1 MADKKAQSKFIN
13 PFNKGVSYKEF
24 LEAIPKGKSIKDYVK
39 GKLKEDQ
46 IKWLETEIKYYKQ
59 KKG

>member
-1 MADKKAQSKFIN
+1 MVGKKTQPKFVN
-13 PFNKGVSYKEF
+13 PFNEGVTYKEF

-46 IKWLETEIKYYKQ
+46 IKWLETEIEYYKQ

>member
-1 MADKKAQSKFIN
+1 MADKKAQSKFVN
-13 PFNKGVSYKEF
+13 PFKEGVSYKEF

-39 GKLKEDQ
+39 GKLEQSQ
-46 IKWLETEIKYYKQ
+46 INWLETEIKYYKQ